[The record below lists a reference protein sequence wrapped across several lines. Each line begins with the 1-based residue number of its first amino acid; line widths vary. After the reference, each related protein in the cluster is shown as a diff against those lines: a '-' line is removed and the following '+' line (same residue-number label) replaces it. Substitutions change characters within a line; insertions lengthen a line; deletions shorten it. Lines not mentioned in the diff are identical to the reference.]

1 MSIPHL
7 QEVHSQF
14 EKAFSTGD
22 LEGLVAMYEPQA
34 MLAPQ
39 PGTVVT
45 GTAAIRE
52 AYRAFLAIQ
61 PAIQVETLGTF
72 ESGEGI
78 AMLHG
83 HWVMTATLP
92 DGSVIRNDGH
102 NSEVLRRQ
110 ADGGWLFL
118 IDNPFSPPL

>member
-1 MSIPHL
+1 MSIAKL
-7 QEVHSQF
+7 QDVHPRF
-14 EKAFSTGD
+14 EKAFSSGD
-22 LEGLVAMYEPQA
+22 LEGLVSMYEPQA
-34 MLAPQ
+34 SLAPE
-39 PGTVVT
+39 PGKVVS
-45 GTAAIRE
+45 GTEAIRE

-61 PAIQVETLGTF
+61 PKIEVETLAVF

-83 HWVMTATLP
+83 RWVLTATLP
-92 DGSVIRNDGH
+92 DGSAIRNEGR

-118 IDNPFSPPL
+118 IDNPFTPPL